1 MYETLRMIH
10 SVLRYLI
17 LMGGIGAIIVL
28 AGNARA
34 RAKAMSTTFLM
45 FTHLQALTGLILYF
59 FATPW
64 FGMLRDNAGEVMK
77 NKVYR
82 FFAVEHPLMML
93 IAVVLITIGNSK
105 VKKALKNETKFT
117 PALVLFVIAL
127 LVIFAAI
134 PWPFRDLERG
144 WL

>member
-10 SVLRYLI
+10 SVIRYII
-17 LMGGIGAIIVL
+17 LMGGIAAIVVL

-34 RAKAMSTTFLM
+34 RARAMSSTFLM
-45 FTHLQALTGLILYF
+45 FTHLQFLLGLVLYF

-77 NKVYR
+77 NKAYR

-105 VKKALKNETKFT
+105 VKKALKNDTKFT
-117 PALVLFVIAL
+117 PAVVLYIIAL

-134 PWPFRDLERG
+134 PWPFRDLGRG